1 MTYHRVVSSSRRLP
15 AARPARTAR
24 HATFAFTL
32 AAIVLRAAPALAGD
46 EAAAEALF
54 LEAKRLAAEG
64 KLAEACP
71 KFAES
76 NRLDRGAGTLIH
88 LADCYEKNHQTASAW
103 ATFREAASAAQGLG
117 RADWEKLANSRAA
130 ALEPKLARL
139 TIKVLEP
146 ADAIAVTRDGA
157 PTSQASWGVPI
168 PVDVGT
174 HTVVASAPGRKPFK
188 TSLAI
193 RTDGDRDEVVVPKLE
208 PAATGNAAATP
219 PPASGE
225 TDGTAHGSSQRTIG
239 FVVGG
244 VGVAGL
250 AVGVITG
257 LIAIG
262 KNNDSKQECPNN
274 GACGSSAAVDA
285 AQSARKLGT
294 VSTIAFIAGGLGA
307 AFGAALVFTAP
318 SASDRAPGAGKA
330 NGMTPRAAARSLHIV
345 PSTDGRSAGMTFLG
359 VF

>member
-1 MTYHRVVSSSRRLP
+1 VL
-15 AARPARTAR
+15 
-24 HATFAFTL
+24 TFA
-32 AAIVLRAAPALAGD
+32 AIILRVAPALAGD

-117 RADWEKLANSRAA
+117 RSDWEKLATSRAA

-139 TIKVLEP
+139 TIKVTDP
-146 ADAIAVTRDGA
+146 AEGIAVTRDGA

-174 HTVVASAPGRKPFK
+174 HTVIASAPGRRSFK

-208 PAATGNAAATP
+208 QVAAGSAATTPGPNATTADGAATGST
-219 PPASGE
+219 
-225 TDGTAHGSSQRTIG
+225 QRTIG

-244 VGVAGL
+244 VGIAGL
-250 AVGVITG
+250 AAGAITG

-262 KNNDSKQECPNN
+262 KNNDSKKACPES
-274 GACGSSAAVDA
+274 GACGNSAAVDA
-285 AQSARKLGT
+285 ADSAKQLGT
-294 VSTIAFIAGGLGA
+294 ISTIAFIAGGVATTLGA
-307 AFGAALVFTAP
+307 VLVLSAP
-318 SASDRAPGAGKA
+318 STSERAPGSAH
-330 NGMTPRAAARSLHIV
+330 AARSLRLV
-345 PSTDGRSAGMTFLG
+345 PSTDGRSAGMSFLG
-359 VF
+359 AF